1 MCPYMGLKPLI
12 ISPNDEGSHLSK
24 WFATKENPMSESTS
38 PSTSIQVMAR
48 MFSLLDT
55 LAHEG
60 DSVSL
65 KTVSERTGLH
75 PSTAHRIL
83 NDLAVGGFVERS
95 GPGTYRL
102 GLRLLQLGNLVK
114 SRLDV
119 RDLAMRPMQEL
130 HRLTGQTVALHIRQD
145 DESVCAERTS
155 SERNGIQVN
164 RVLGARTP
172 LAASA
177 AGKVLISQWTAAQL
191 HALAHVNGTRADTLH
206 TELQNIRANG
216 LAVDSDSVEAALQQA
231 AAPVMDDQGQI
242 VASLALNTSS
252 LRLSAEWGE
261 ALKSAACRI
270 STSMGWSGR

>member
-1 MCPYMGLKPLI
+1 
-12 ISPNDEGSHLSK
+12 
-24 WFATKENPMSESTS
+24 MSESTS

-55 LAHEG
+55 LAQEG

-130 HRLTGQTVALHIRQD
+130 HRLTGQSVALHIRQE
-145 DESVCAERTS
+145 DESVCVERTS
-155 SERNGIQVN
+155 HERNGVQVN
-164 RVLGARTP
+164 RVLGARTA
-172 LAASA
+172 LVASA
-177 AGKVLISQWTAAQL
+177 AGKVLISQWTASQL
-191 HALAHVNGTRADTLH
+191 QALAHANGARADALH
-206 TELQNIRANG
+206 TELQTVRANG
-216 LAVDSDSVEAALQQA
+216 LAVDGDSVEAAQQQA
-231 AAPVMDDQGQI
+231 AAPILDDHGQI
-242 VASLALNTSS
+242 VASLALNTAS
-252 LRLSAEWGE
+252 LRLSPEWSE
-261 ALKSAACRI
+261 ALKGAAARI
-270 STSMGWSGR
+270 STAMGWSSGR

>member
-1 MCPYMGLKPLI
+1 MCPYMALKPLI

-119 RDLAMRPMQEL
+119 RALAMRPMQEL

-145 DESVCAERTS
+145 DESVCVERTS

-172 LAASA
+172 LVASA
-177 AGKVLISQWTAAQL
+177 TGKVLISQWTAAQL
-191 HALAHVNGTRADTLH
+191 HTLAQANGTRADTLH
-206 TELQNIRANG
+206 TELQNVRANG
-216 LAVDSDSVEAALQQA
+216 LAVDGDSVEATQQQA
-231 AAPVMDDQGQI
+231 AAPVLDDSGHI
-242 VASLALNTSS
+242 VASLALNASS
-252 LRLSAEWGE
+252 LRLSAEWAE
-261 ALKSAACRI
+261 ALKSAASRI
-270 STSMGWSGR
+270 STSLGWSGR

>member
-1 MCPYMGLKPLI
+1 
-12 ISPNDEGSHLSK
+12 
-24 WFATKENPMSESTS
+24 MSESTA

-55 LAHEG
+55 LALEG

-114 SRLDV
+114 SRLNV
-119 RDLAMRPMQEL
+119 RDLATRPMQDL
-130 HRLTGQTVALHIRQD
+130 HRLTGQAVALHIRQD
-145 DESVCAERTS
+145 DEVICVERTS

-164 RVLGARTP
+164 RVLGARAP

-177 AGKVLISQWTAAQL
+177 AGKVLISQWTATQLQTLAQ
-191 HALAHVNGTRADTLH
+191 ANGIRADALH
-206 TELQNIRANG
+206 TELQNVRAHG
-216 LAVDSDSVEAALQQA
+216 FAVDGDSVEAAHQQA
-231 AAPVMDDQGQI
+231 AAPVIDDSGQI
-242 VASLALNTSS
+242 VASLSLSTTS
-252 LRLSAEWGE
+252 LRLNTEWSD
-261 ALKSAACRI
+261 ALKNTATRISAA
-270 STSMGWSGR
+270 MGWSGR

>member
-1 MCPYMGLKPLI
+1 MGLKPQT

-55 LAHEG
+55 LAQEG

-145 DESVCAERTS
+145 DESVCVERTS

-172 LAASA
+172 LVASA
-177 AGKVLISQWTAAQL
+177 PGKVLISQWAASQL
-191 HALAHVNGTRADTLH
+191 HALAQANGARVDALH
-206 TELQNIRANG
+206 TELQTVRANG
-216 LAVDSDSVEAALQQA
+216 LAVDGDAVEAAHQQA
-231 AAPVMDDQGQI
+231 AAPVLDDHGQV
-242 VASLALNTSS
+242 VASLALNTAS
-252 LRLSAEWGE
+252 LRLSLEWSE
-261 ALKSAACRI
+261 ALKGAASRV

>member
-1 MCPYMGLKPLI
+1 
-12 ISPNDEGSHLSK
+12 
-24 WFATKENPMSESTS
+24 MSESTS

-55 LAHEG
+55 LAHQG

-145 DESVCAERTS
+145 DESVCVERTS
-155 SERNGIQVN
+155 NERNGVQVN
-164 RVLGARTP
+164 RVMGARTS
-172 LAASA
+172 LVACAT
-177 AGKVLISQWTAAQL
+177 GKVLISQWTAAQL
-191 HALAHVNGTRADTLH
+191 HPLTQANGTRADTLH
-206 TELQNIRANG
+206 TELQSVRANG
-216 LAVDSDSVEAALQQA
+216 LAVDGDSVEAPQQQA
-231 AAPVMDDQGQI
+231 AAPILDDQGHI

-261 ALKSAACRI
+261 ALKSAASRI
-270 STSMGWSGR
+270 STSLGWSGR

>member
-1 MCPYMGLKPLI
+1 
-12 ISPNDEGSHLSK
+12 
-24 WFATKENPMSESTS
+24 
-38 PSTSIQVMAR
+38 

-55 LAHEG
+55 LALEG

-119 RDLAMRPMQEL
+119 RDLAIRPMQDL
-130 HRLTGQTVALHIRQD
+130 HRLTGQPVALHVRQD
-145 DESVCAERTS
+145 DEVLCVERTS

-164 RVLGARTP
+164 RVLGARAP
-172 LAASA
+172 LAANA

-191 HALAHVNGTRADTLH
+191 HALAHANGTRAEALH
-206 TELQNIRANG
+206 TELQNVRANG
-216 LAVDSDSVEAALQQA
+216 FAVDNDSVEADHQQA
-231 AAPVMDDQGQI
+231 AAPVVDDSGQI
-242 VASLALNTSS
+242 VASLSLSTTS
-252 LRLSAEWGE
+252 LRLNAEWSD
-261 ALKSAACRI
+261 ALKSAATRI
-270 STSMGWSGR
+270 SAAMGWGGR

>member
-1 MCPYMGLKPLI
+1 
-12 ISPNDEGSHLSK
+12 
-24 WFATKENPMSESTS
+24 MSESTS

-55 LAHEG
+55 LALEG
-60 DSVSL
+60 DSASL

-114 SRLDV
+114 SRLNV
-119 RDLAMRPMQEL
+119 RDLAIKPMQDL
-130 HRLTGQTVALHIRQD
+130 HRLTGQAVALHVRQD
-145 DESVCAERTS
+145 DEALCVERTS
-155 SERNGIQVN
+155 HERNGIQVN
-164 RVLGARTP
+164 RVLGARAP

-191 HALAHVNGTRADTLH
+191 HALAQANGTRAETLH
-206 TELQNIRANG
+206 TELQNVRANG
-216 LAVDSDSVEAALQQA
+216 FAVDGDSVEPAQQQA
-231 AAPVMDDQGQI
+231 AAPVIDDSGQI
-242 VASLALNTSS
+242 VASLSLSTSS
-252 LRLSAEWGE
+252 LRLNPEWSD
-261 ALKSAACRI
+261 ALKGAAARI
-270 STSMGWSGR
+270 STTLGWTTGR

>member
-1 MCPYMGLKPLI
+1 
-12 ISPNDEGSHLSK
+12 
-24 WFATKENPMSESTS
+24 MSESTS

-48 MFSLLDT
+48 MFSLLDA

-130 HRLTGQTVALHIRQD
+130 HRLTGQAVALHVRQD
-145 DESVCAERTS
+145 DESVCVERTS

-164 RVLGARTP
+164 RVLGARAS
-172 LAASA
+172 LVASA
-177 AGKVLISQWTAAQL
+177 SGKVLISQWTAAQL
-191 HALAHVNGTRADTLH
+191 HTLAQANGTRADTLH

-216 LAVDSDSVEAALQQA
+216 LAVDGDSVETAQQQA
-231 AAPVMDDQGQI
+231 AAPVIDDNGQV
-242 VASLALNTSS
+242 VASLALNTAS

-261 ALKSAACRI
+261 ALKGAAARI